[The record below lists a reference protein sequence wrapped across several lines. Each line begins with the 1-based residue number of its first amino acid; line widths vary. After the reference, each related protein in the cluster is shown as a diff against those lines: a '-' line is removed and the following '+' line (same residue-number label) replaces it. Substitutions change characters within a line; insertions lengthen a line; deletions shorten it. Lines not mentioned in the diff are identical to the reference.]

1 MDAFFQ
7 VDVFTLIPGRRVNR
21 IVNQTDE
28 NFECASQFQQDML
41 LGIGTL

>member
-7 VDVFTLIPGRRVNR
+7 VDVFTLIPGGRVNR

-28 NFECASQFQQDML
+28 NFELTSQFQQDML
-41 LGIGTL
+41 PDIGTL